1 VNKLA
6 SMEMFVRVVESG
18 SFVAAAE
25 ASQVS
30 ATMVAK
36 HIRTIEQRLGARLL
50 HRTTRR
56 QQLSDVGRLYYE
68 RCKHV
73 LAEVELAEASASE
86 LQASPK
92 GQLRLIAPVSFGS
105 HSLVPAL
112 SAYMALYPE
121 VGIELTL
128 DNRRPNLLD
137 KGFELGIHI
146 GEINEPG
153 VVARPLR
160 PYRRVLAAAPSYLA
174 RHGQPEHPEQLSEH
188 ACLGLSYWRR
198 YDYWRLIGPAGETR
212 NVNVQTRFTANQG
225 NALRIAALRGVGIVL
240 QPEVVLADDLA
251 AGRLLPVLP
260 EWSLMPS
267 PMYLIYPQDLRPTA
281 KLRSVIDF
289 LLARFGTE
297 ASAGSLHSPADFR
310 LDASRA

>member
-6 SMEMFVRVVESG
+6 GMEMFVRVVESG

-25 ASQVS
+25 ASHVS

-92 GQLRLIAPVSFGS
+92 GQLRLTAPVSFGS

-112 SAYMALYPE
+112 SDYMALYPE
-121 VGIELTL
+121 VSIELTL
-128 DNRRPNLLD
+128 DNRRPNLID

-146 GEINEPG
+146 GELNEPG
-153 VVARPLR
+153 VVARPLQ

-174 RHGQPEHPEQLSEH
+174 RHGQPEQPEQLSSH

-198 YDYWRLIGPAGETR
+198 YDYWRLVGPAGETR
-212 NVNVQTRFTANQG
+212 NVNIQTRFTANQG
-225 NALRIAALRGVGIVL
+225 NALRMAALSGVGIVL

-251 AGRLLPVLP
+251 AGRLIPVLP
-260 EWSLMPS
+260 EWSLLPS

-289 LLARFGTE
+289 LLTRFGTE
-297 ASAGSLHSPADFR
+297 ASAGSLRSLADFH
-310 LDASRA
+310 LDASRT